1 MPSLPSP
8 QSSTPSRRSS
18 LGALSPNPSFS
29 DDENV
34 PSSQEDLS
42 NPQPINDKDVS
53 CTDPEVKSALK
64 EITSILNTV
73 VKRVERVEN
82 ESFMLLL
89 FVPNQGL
96 L

>member
-1 MPSLPSP
+1 MPSP
-8 QSSTPSRRSS
+8 
-18 LGALSPNPSFS
+18 
-29 DDENV
+29 
-34 PSSQEDLS
+34 QEDLS

-82 ESFMLLL
+82 ELKRVSSASSSSESSSPKHKKV
-89 FVPNQGL
+89 FVPL
-96 L
+96 VVRVSVVM